1 MKKIPLIVLTNPNP
15 LLRKRAREVDVATL
29 ERLRNDG
36 FLEKLL
42 KTMVVADGVGIAA
55 TQVGVAHR
63 IIVVLDG
70 NTPRIFANPVITSR
84 SLRSGVG
91 IEGCLSVPGVVGTVR
106 RAKSVVV
113 RALDMDGKPLEKK
126 YKDLVARIFQHEIDH
141 LDGVLFIDRA
151 ISTYTH
157 TTEASTSGLRV

>member
-1 MKKIPLIVLTNPNP
+1 MKKTPLVVLTNPNP
-15 LLRKRAREVDVATL
+15 LLRKRAREVDVAII
-29 ERLRNDG
+29 ERLRDEG

-42 KTMVVADGVGIAA
+42 KTMIISDGVGIAA
-55 TQVGVAHR
+55 TQVGVAYR

-84 SLRSGVG
+84 SLRSEVG
-91 IEGCLSVPGVVGTVR
+91 IEGCLSVPGIVGTVR

-113 RALDMDGKPLEKK
+113 RALDVDGKSIEKK
-126 YKDLVARIFQHEIDH
+126 CKGLVARIFQHEIDH

-151 ISTYTH
+151 IETVS
-157 TTEASTSGLRV
+157 SGVKVQ